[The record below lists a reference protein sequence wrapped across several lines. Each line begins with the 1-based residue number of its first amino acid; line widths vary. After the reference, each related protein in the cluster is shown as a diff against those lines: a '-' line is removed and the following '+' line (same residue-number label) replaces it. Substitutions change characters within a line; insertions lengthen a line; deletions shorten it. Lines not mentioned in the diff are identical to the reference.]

1 MFKKKIDLNEK
12 EFMNLSKKT
21 KQIEDSYKEE
31 IEEEDL
37 DEEVVEENT
46 ADKKYKRMKRI
57 SNIIFILILI
67 IMAMITTDIVRVA
80 KYDKKPIFVIHA
92 KTYKDGG
99 SKEYMGIGY
108 KVIDYKQLQGR
119 RDIEIG
125 TWGLK
130 YNVNPITIQDIDLA
144 INLYN
149 DEETTYKNYYKK
161 FVRIISTLEKVDNK
175 NHKIT
180 IGYTDEDGKYS
191 LDIECDIVKEQYD
204 IDKLEE
210 GKSITIIGTID
221 DYKVKTSKK
230 NRRIHISNC
239 IAEQ

>member
-80 KYDKKPIFVIHA
+80 KYDKKPIFVIHT